1 VTFSVVFFM
10 ELGSRRGHLAGAT
23 PHPHVQE
30 MMPIARNRTM
40 EAWESLKPGQ
50 SLRHDRATQ
59 CCAAFKQLRDAASIK
74 RLPLPPRS
82 PWLQACAACW
92 KPAVQTAGRARMIL
106 CGARALR
113 HVLSAYVAPL
123 HAERPQ
129 QGTGTVVLVPPA
141 QEEPDA
147 VAPVACRERLG
158 GLLPYYQRPAAGIF

>member
-1 VTFSVVFFM
+1 
-10 ELGSRRGHLAGAT
+10 
-23 PHPHVQE
+23 
-30 MMPIARNRTM
+30 
-40 EAWESLKPGQ
+40 
-50 SLRHDRATQ
+50 
-59 CCAAFKQLRDAASIK
+59 
-74 RLPLPPRS
+74 
-82 PWLQACAACW
+82 
-92 KPAVQTAGRARMIL
+92 VQTAGRARMIL

-158 GLLPYYQRPAAGIF
+158 GLLTYYQRPAAGIF